1 MSSNE
6 PERIIP
12 GSRNIYDL
20 QSEARLRNRGF
31 RFRRSNEPPDETILS
46 RRPLYYISFLLVI
59 FSGILRQPLLFTAGL
74 LIFVLAFIP
83 ELWYRYSL
91 RQLRISRQPSST
103 RLMPGETIEITLT
116 VENRKPLPLPWCQI
130 VDEVAEALLVKT
142 LKALPAATPERS
154 LLTHTFSLWS
164 YQRVRRR
171 YQMQALGRGAY
182 RFGPMTLRAT
192 DPFGILTREAHLE
205 APAAIVVHPLVVPL
219 ERFGLPALAPFGDR
233 KAPRRLLE
241 DPLRVL
247 GIRDYAPGDELRR
260 IHWKATAHMGGL
272 QSKIYEPSTS
282 HTVAIFLDI
291 RTLSPT
297 LMGYDPALAELHICA
312 AASVANWAI
321 TAGYAVGVFA
331 NGTLGIPE
339 FVETERLVPSPSS
352 ATATSSDSQLQREI
366 ERTAATLRMRI
377 TPSSRKEQLTHILD
391 SLARIV
397 PYYGL
402 PIEQLIAAEE
412 RDLSSGATVVYIG
425 TEDLIDVP
433 LVIALRR
440 LKSHG
445 HAVSAL
451 LTQSN
456 QVSEAAAGSP
466 GHHTNLSGLDTHY
479 IGGKATWEELL
490 GDTLGPEALIFFQNQ
505 RRGFTGYTA
514 GAAASPIG
522 DETSSAS
529 EELDHLDAGT
539 GERNG
544 AEDVR
549 VSQSTS
555 KSGDWHHSRPL
566 VVD

>member
-6 PERIIP
+6 RDGP
-12 GSRNIYDL
+12 SVASKNIYVL
-20 QSEARLRNRGF
+20 QAQARLGYRGF
-31 RFRRSNEPPDETILS
+31 RLRRDHEPPDETLLS
-46 RRPLYYISFLLVI
+46 RRPLYYITFLLIVS
-59 FSGILRQPLLFTAGL
+59 SGILRQPLLFVAGL

-83 ELWYRYSL
+83 EIWYRYCL
-91 RQLRISRQPSST
+91 RQLRVSRQPSST
-103 RLMPGETIEITLT
+103 RLMPGETIEISFTI
-116 VENRKPLPLPWCQI
+116 ENRKPLPLPWCEI
-130 VDEVAEALLVKT
+130 VDEMAEALSVKK
-142 LKALPAATPERS
+142 LKAVPAATPERS
-154 LLTHTFSLWS
+154 LLTHTFSLWA

-171 YQMQALGRGAY
+171 YQIQALGRGAY

-192 DPFGILTREAHLE
+192 DPFGILTRETHFE

-241 DPLRVL
+241 DPLRVS
-247 GIRDYAPGDELRR
+247 GIRDYIPGDEVRR
-260 IHWKATAHMGGL
+260 IHWKATARMGGL

-312 AASVANWAI
+312 AASVADWAI
-321 TAGYAVGVFA
+321 NAGYAVGIFA
-331 NGTLGIPE
+331 NGTLGVPE
-339 FVETERLVPSPSS
+339 FLERERLERSPATETAVSS
-352 ATATSSDSQLQREI
+352 EDRLRREI

-377 TPSSRKEQLTHILD
+377 PPSSRKEQLTHILD

-397 PYYGL
+397 PYHGL

-412 RDLSSGATVVYIG
+412 RDLPPGATIVYIG
-425 TEDLIDVP
+425 TEDLVDVP
-433 LVIALRR
+433 MIIALRR
-440 LKSHG
+440 LQSHG

-456 QVSEAAAGSP
+456 QAPEAARDNP
-466 GHHTNLSGLDTHY
+466 GHHLTLSGLNSHY
-479 IGGKATWEELL
+479 IGGKVTWEELVR
-490 GDTLGPEALIFFQNQ
+490 DTLGQEALTFFQNQ

-514 GAAASPIG
+514 GTAASPTG
-522 DETSSAS
+522 GQTSSAT
-529 EELDHLDAGT
+529 ETLDTLDAGS
-539 GERNG
+539 GEQNG
-544 AEDVR
+544 AEDVPI
-549 VSQSTS
+549 SQPTS
-555 KSGDWHHSRPL
+555 NPDDRRRSRPL